1 MSTTCKPNGNISGL
15 KDNKP
20 TASRSLPSNGTFHQ
34 TPAPQFSET
43 EKEEKKKKKKTEPVK
58 QPHRGFPA
66 PAGTEE
72 EDGVVAGLGDGASDE
87 VLEFAARPKNPGGLV
102 RLFRAM
108 RVRGSIGGSPVVG
121 VRGGPEGG
129 VDEPRIAEPAPE
141 HRLRLA
147 RHGRRRR
154 HNVCR
159 NRERLGRRKW
169 GQAGSRGRA
178 GNMTRRRLA
187 LPLWRRF

>member
-43 EKEEKKKKKKTEPVK
+43 EREKKKKTEPVK

-72 EDGVVAGLGDGASDE
+72 EDGVVAGLGDGAGDE
-87 VLEFAARPKNPGGLV
+87 VLERAARPKNPGGLV
-102 RLFRAM
+102 RLFPAR
-108 RVRGSIGGSPVVG
+108 RGAAGAGI
-121 VRGGPEGG
+121 
-129 VDEPRIAEPAPE
+129 D
-141 HRLRLA
+141 RLTCNWCP
-147 RHGRRRR
+147 GR
-154 HNVCR
+154 
-159 NRERLGRRKW
+159 
-169 GQAGSRGRA
+169 
-178 GNMTRRRLA
+178 T
-187 LPLWRRF
+187 